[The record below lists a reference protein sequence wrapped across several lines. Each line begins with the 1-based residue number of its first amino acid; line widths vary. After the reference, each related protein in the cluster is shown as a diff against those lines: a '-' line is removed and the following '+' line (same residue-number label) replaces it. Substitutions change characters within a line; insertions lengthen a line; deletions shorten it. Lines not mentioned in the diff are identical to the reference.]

1 MSRRNRTKKY
11 TPLIIIMLITVAAVL
26 GVAYYVLK
34 DDLYFLQERT
44 VSPDGNITLYIKH
57 TVSGDSSRYRVSQRT
72 DGNKLRYYEW
82 TTDKL
87 ETVWADDSSKCAI
100 RYTTGSG
107 NEVTDVLDCVSGKI
121 IQASSMSSLSLRYY
135 MTQTGYELYDEIP
148 VDLKFTG
155 WQGSCMCYKFSTVNT
170 SGVELSGN
178 FDADYS
184 NGFAI
189 KQFARD

>member
-1 MSRRNRTKKY
+1 MSRRNKTKKY

-57 TVSGDSSRYRVSQRT
+57 TGSGDSSRYRISQRA

-82 TTDKL
+82 TTGKL
-87 ETVWADDSSKCAI
+87 ETIWADDSTKCAI
-100 RYTTGSG
+100 RYTSESGS
-107 NEVTDVLDCVSGKI
+107 EVTDVLDCTSGKI

-148 VDLKFTG
+148 IELEFTG
-155 WQGSCMCYKFSTVNT
+155 WDGSYMCYKFSTVNT

-178 FDADYS
+178 FNTDYS
-184 NGFAI
+184 DGFAI

>member
-26 GVAYYVLK
+26 GVAFYVLK

-57 TVSGDSSRYRVSQRT
+57 TVSKDSSRYRVSQRT

-87 ETVWADDSSKCAI
+87 ETIWADDSSKCAI
-100 RYTTGSG
+100 RYTTESG

-155 WQGSCMCYKFSTVNT
+155 WQGNCMWQKAYLKKDKKYFYY
-170 SGVELSGN
+170 
-178 FDADYS
+178 FKRYD
-184 NGFAI
+184 I
-189 KQFARD
+189 II

>member
-44 VSPDGNITLYIKH
+44 VSP
-57 TVSGDSSRYRVSQRT
+57 
-72 DGNKLRYYEW
+72 YYEW

-155 WQGSCMCYKFSTVNT
+155 WQGDCMCYKFSTVNT